1 MKQKLS
7 LIAALL
13 HEPKLMIMDEPF
25 VGLDPKASKA
35 VREIMR
41 GICDGGGA
49 IFFSTH
55 VLEVA
60 EKLCDKVA
68 IISRGRLVAAGKMED
83 VLGRESLE
91 DVFFEL
97 EAESGAES
105 AEK

>member
-1 MKQKLS
+1 MKQKLA
-7 LIAALL
+7 LVAALL
-13 HEPKLMIMDEPF
+13 HEPRLMVMDEPF

-35 VREIMR
+35 VREVMR
-41 GICDGGGA
+41 GICDAGGA

-60 EKLCDKVA
+60 EKLCDTVA
-68 IISRGRLVAAGKMED
+68 IISRGKLVAAGGMED

-97 EAESGAES
+97 EGGAGGS
-105 AEK
+105 R